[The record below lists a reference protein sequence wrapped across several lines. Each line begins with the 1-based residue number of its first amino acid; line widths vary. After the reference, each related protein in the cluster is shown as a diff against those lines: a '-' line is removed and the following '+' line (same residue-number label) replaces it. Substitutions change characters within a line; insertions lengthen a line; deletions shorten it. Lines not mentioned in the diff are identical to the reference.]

1 MTQPVSSVD
10 LVVCPLLYITCDK
23 IYWDRFGGRKLVAD
37 RQELV
42 RQIG

>member
-1 MTQPVSSVD
+1 MF
-10 LVVCPLLYITCDK
+10 LFLYLTRDK
-23 IYWDRFGGRKLVAD
+23 IYWNRFGGRKMVAD